1 MAEIKPDI
9 ETFARIKV
17 VGVGGSG
24 NNAVTRMVEEKV
36 GGVEFV
42 SINTD
47 AQALHNSKASEKIH
61 IGKNLTKG
69 LGAGMNPEVGRQA
82 AEENRDEIQDVLKG
96 ADMVF
101 ITCGMGGGTGSG
113 AAPIVAEVAKESG
126 ALTIAVVTK
135 PFMFEGMQR
144 KRIAD
149 EAIEN
154 MRERVDTLI
163 AIPNDKLL
171 NIIDRKTSLVNAFK
185 IVDDVLRQGVQGISD
200 LITKPGIV
208 NVDFA
213 DVRAVMADSGSAL
226 MGIGVSSGEERA
238 IEAARAAINSPL
250 LELSIDG
257 ARGVLFNVSGGSDLT
272 MMEISEAAN
281 IITESIDPD
290 ARVIFG
296 ATPDDTVRKGEIRV
310 TVIATGFDDRGTF
323 ASTEQRLSHIAL
335 KRSAQNSN
343 TRNVSVQQAVQQSAS
358 SGVHEKESVATGGG
372 DSIGFASSPQKISQ
386 QPPAPQQEQQRSPQP
401 QSQVSQT
408 QQERLSDDAQQAL
421 SKKPASIAQNDG
433 FVHRAVQ
440 TASPDINES
449 MSVSDEKDSRDD
461 DGSATPLLQRMTF
474 PRRKKAL
481 EPEIIINERVEEAPI
496 KDDALPDEDEFEIPA
511 FIRRKLGK

>member
-24 NNAVTRMVEEKV
+24 NNAVTRMIDEKV
-36 GGVEFV
+36 EGVEFV

-47 AQALHNSKASEKIH
+47 AQALHNSKAGEKIH

-101 ITCGMGGGTGSG
+101 ITCGLGGGTGSG

-126 ALTIAVVTK
+126 ALTVAVVTK

-149 EAIEN
+149 EALEN
-154 MRERVDTLI
+154 LRERVDTLI

-171 NIIDRKTSLVNAFK
+171 NIIDRKTSLISAFK

-213 DVRAVMADSGSAL
+213 DVRAVMRDSGSAL
-226 MGIGVSSGEERA
+226 MGIGVATGEERA
-238 IEAARAAINSPL
+238 AEAARAAINSPL

-281 IITESIDPD
+281 IITESIDPE

-296 ATPDDTVRKGEIRV
+296 AVSDDAVRKGEIRI
-310 TVIATGFDDRGTF
+310 TVVATGFDDRAQSAT
-323 ASTEQRLSHIAL
+323 TEQKLSRAALEQIHKKETPRDMQQRLRDVVQGTAESE
-335 KRSAQNSN
+335 
-343 TRNVSVQQAVQQSAS
+343 SVQQQSSTARTEASRTEHPPAEQHADAAPVQQDSAFAHRTIETS
-358 SGVHEKESVATGGG
+358 APEAAADDEAVH
-372 DSIGFASSPQKISQ
+372 Q
-386 QPPAPQQEQQRSPQP
+386 
-401 QSQVSQT
+401 
-408 QQERLSDDAQQAL
+408 
-421 SKKPASIAQNDG
+421 
-433 FVHRAVQ
+433 
-440 TASPDINES
+440 
-449 MSVSDEKDSRDD
+449 DD
-461 DGSATPLLQRMTF
+461 DTTPLLQRMTF
-474 PRRKKAL
+474 PRRKKTM
-481 EPEIIINERVEEAPI
+481 EPEIILDERIEEPPAP
-496 KDDALPDEDEFEIPA
+496 KNDVAMDDDEFEIPA
-511 FIRRKLGK
+511 FIRRKLKK